1 MDTFREQT
9 FLDTPEQRE
18 EADVAEVRRLRV
30 TNQQG
35 LHARPAASIVRLLRE
50 TRSSVTFTYKR
61 QTVDA
66 NSILGILML
75 AVPKNAWV
83 TVSASGPDAPDALDR
98 LEKAF
103 QQKFGECCGS

>member
-1 MDTFREQT
+1 MEAKRD
-9 FLDTPEQRE
+9 RE
-18 EADVAEVRRLRV
+18 ETTSSETPSPIIRRLRV
-30 TNQQG
+30 ENQQG

-75 AVPKNAWV
+75 AAPRNAWI
-83 TVSASGPDAPDALDR
+83 TVSASGPDAIVALDK
-98 LEKAF
+98 LEDAF
-103 QQKFGECCGS
+103 RRRFGEQSGD